1 MTIRELKVRHIQKI
15 KQETVLIMQGGG
27 SLGAYECGVYK
38 SLAREGIKFDIV
50 AGTSIG
56 AINAAIIA
64 GSKSGDSAADL
75 ENFWLDLAET
85 VTPSSLP
92 DGLRSV
98 ASSSYTTLFGVPKA
112 FAPIWF
118 SNKYNIWQSRDG
130 FFLPFSSFSWNY
142 LYDVVPLKKTLQK
155 YIDFSRLNNHNNIP
169 RLIITCTDIKKS
181 EPVSFDSGHESID
194 MDSIVACVGFPF
206 YGIKWT
212 EKDGRYLWDG
222 ALLSNT
228 PLREV
233 IDASPKTDKKV
244 FIVNLFPHIQ
254 DDFPQNM
261 QDVWHR
267 ARDIMHTDRTDNN
280 LKMSKVISRYLLLLK
295 EMHDIISNATLDDE
309 LHRRFREIEPE
320 YHKLAEYRGAIIDE
334 ITKIERSED
343 VHYILEDCDFS
354 LTTIKKLIKQGEE
367 DAEKALTKK
376 EGKADAK

>member
-1 MTIRELKVRHIQKI
+1 MTFEELKVRHCQKI
-15 KQETVLIMQGGG
+15 NRETVLIMQGGG
-27 SLGAYECGVYK
+27 SLGAYECGAYK
-38 SLAREGIKFDIV
+38 GLARNGIKFDIV

-56 AINAAIIA
+56 AVNAAIIA

-85 VTPSSLP
+85 ATPSSLP
-92 DGLRSV
+92 DDLRCA
-98 ASSSYTTLFGVPKA
+98 ASALYSIFFGVPKA

-118 SNKYNIWQSRDG
+118 SNNYDHNSCQSRNYS
-130 FFLPFSSFSWNY
+130 FVPSFYPFSCNY
-142 LYDVVPLKKTLQK
+142 LYDVAPLRKTLQK

-169 RLIITCTDIKKS
+169 RLIMTCTDIKKS

-194 MDSIVACVGFPF
+194 ADSIAACAGFPF

-212 EKDGRYLWDG
+212 ERDGIYLWDG

-244 FIVNLFPHIQ
+244 FIVNLFPRIQ
-254 DDFPQNM
+254 DESPQNM

-267 ARDIMHTDRTDNN
+267 ARDIMHTDKTDNN
-280 LKMSKVISRYLLLLK
+280 LKMSKVISKHLLLLK
-295 EMHDIISNATLDDE
+295 EMHDIISNAALDDE
-309 LHRRFREIEPE
+309 LHSRFKEIEPE
-320 YHKLAEYRGAIIDE
+320 YLKLAEYRGAIIEE

-343 VHYILEDCDFS
+343 VHHILEDCDFS
-354 LTTIKKLIKQGEE
+354 LATIRKLIKQGEQ
-367 DAEKALTKK
+367 DAETALAKK
-376 EGKADAK
+376 

>member
-85 VTPSSLP
+85 VTPSSLS

-194 MDSIVACVGFPF
+194 VDSIVACVGFPF